1 MKIHTKIVID
11 IETYKILYDDF
22 YEYEGPIIECE
33 AAVIIAGIG
42 ALAAA
47 AGAGTA
53 LYSAKSQASW
63 NEYNAAVARQQGIAT
78 ENAAEQLANQKQ
90 QQGAALMAKQRV
102 LYASAGVDST
112 GTPSDVILGSAE
124 QVNEDVQTILLKGK
138 QAMAGADNSAMLS
151 EMQAASASTAGYANA
166 GSTLLTGLSTSASN
180 YMKYSVPTYNSTGGG
195 NTSSSSPS
203 SNYYAP
209 DGGAKT

>member
-1 MKIHTKIVID
+1 MA
-11 IETYKILYDDF
+11 DF
-22 YEYEGPIIECE
+22 GIAEGI
-33 AAVIIAGIG
+33 AVVG

-53 LYSAKSQASW
+53 VYSAKSQASW

-78 ENAAEQLANQKQ
+78 ENAAEQLAKQKQ

-151 EMQAASASTAGYANA
+151 EMQAASANTAGYANA

-195 NTSSSSPS
+195 ITSSSSPS

-209 DGGAKT
+209 DGGAST